1 MPWIKV
7 LNFTDP
13 FPYQAAIRAAEVEI
27 FPRREGNFAPRKI
40 LPKSHSGET
49 ALPAV

>member
-1 MPWIKV
+1 MPWSKV

-27 FPRREGNFAPRKI
+27 FPTA
-40 LPKSHSGET
+40 SGEFH
-49 ALPAV
+49 AEKNPAEIA